1 MEILWYIVNR
11 DGRYPWDPKW
21 SRAVDINY
29 LKALASTLDARGYS
43 GALFATQPSGGL
55 DPFVTAATLASVTT
69 RVRFLLAVH
78 PSVFTPTQLVKHV
91 TTLDQHTG
99 GRVLLNIV
107 NGHTSFAAAGV
118 HLDHDE
124 RYRRCDEFLE
134 IYRRVMA
141 GERVDFDG
149 EFLKV
154 QGAEAE
160 FPSLQRPYPPLWFG
174 GSSDIAIDVAAR
186 HVDTYLTWGEPPR
199 QTAETIAQVSA
210 RAAAYG
216 RKLRYGIRLNL
227 IVRDTDDEAW
237 AAAQQML
244 DDTSDDT
251 IARVQANNRKQ
262 DAVGQVRQ
270 TALHGGERP
279 RHARDLEIHPGLWS
293 GFGLLRHG
301 PGLAVVGGPQT
312 VARVLLEYRA
322 LGVEAFIVSGNP
334 LIEEAHR
341 FADQVMPLLPLEKSW
356 QAGQGEPRPY
366 AWGKTPRS
374 VLDIARETE
383 SA

>member
-21 SRAVDINY
+21 SRPVDINY
-29 LKALASTLDARGYS
+29 LKALASTLEARGYS
-43 GALFATQPSGGL
+43 GALFATQPASGL
-55 DPFVTAATLASVTT
+55 DPFVTAATLASVTS
-69 RVRFLLAVH
+69 RLRFLIAVH
-78 PSVFTPTQLVKHV
+78 PSVFAPTQLVKHV
-91 TTLDQHTG
+91 ATLDQHTG
-99 GRVLLNIV
+99 GRVLLNVV

-118 HLDHDE
+118 HLNHDD

-149 EFLKV
+149 EFLQVK
-154 QGAEAE
+154 GAEAD

-210 RAAAYG
+210 RAAVYG
-216 RKLRYGIRLNL
+216 RKLRFGIRLNL

-251 IARVQANNRKQ
+251 IARVQANNLKQ
-262 DAVGQVRQ
+262 DAVGQERQ
-270 TALHGGERP
+270 TALHGGARP
-279 RHARDLEIHPGLWS
+279 RHARELEIHPGLWS
-293 GFGLLRHG
+293 GFGLLRNG
-301 PGLAVVGGPQT
+301 PGLAVVGSPRT
-312 VARVLLEYRA
+312 VANVLLEYRA

-341 FADQVMPLLPLEKSW
+341 FADQVMPLLPLNKDW

-366 AWGKTPRS
+366 AWGKNERS
-374 VLDIARETE
+374 VLEVA
-383 SA
+383 